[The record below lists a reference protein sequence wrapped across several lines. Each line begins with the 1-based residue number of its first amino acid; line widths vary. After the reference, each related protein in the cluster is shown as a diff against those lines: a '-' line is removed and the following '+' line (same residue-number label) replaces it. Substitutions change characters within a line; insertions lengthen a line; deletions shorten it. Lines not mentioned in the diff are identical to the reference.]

1 MNVSPYLYFE
11 GRCDEAIAFY
21 KKTLGIEVTALSRF
35 KDAPKNDMCPPG
47 GEDKVMHM
55 TFRLGDLTVMASDG
69 RCSGKAKFDGF
80 SLSLAMNDT
89 AKAEKAFAALG
100 EGGQVVMPMAS
111 TFFAKK
117 FGMLADQ
124 FGLMWLIF
132 VPV

>member
-35 KDAPKNDMCPPG
+35 KDAPKNDMCPVG

-69 RCSGKAKFDGF
+69 RCSGKPKFDGF
-80 SLSLAMNDT
+80 SLSIAMNDT